1 MKLAPVNF
9 TADELIA
16 IDRERYERS
25 FAAFIAAAW
34 AEIDPEP
41 FVPGPHI
48 KILADHLQHAY
59 EVGGQKLLINI
70 CPGSAKSKIVSVM
83 FPAWVWARNPSRRI
97 ISAAHNEELAI
108 RDAAEQRTLVKTD
121 WYQRHWKIDMVVD
134 QDGKSSF
141 SNTKKGF
148 RKAHPI
154 SAMTGSRGNIVIVDD
169 PHSVKNSES
178 DVIRKGV
185 VENFFK
191 SVMNRLNNPAK
202 DSIIVVMQ
210 RLHEEDLAGV
220 ILSKPGLGFDHLCI
234 PLFADGEARKPTNF
248 GWVDTRAEGENMHPE
263 RFTPQAVA
271 TYREALGPF
280 AFAGQYQQRPVPADD
295 GYFKREW
302 FHIYKPSELPK
313 HLYYYMTSDHAS
325 SGTGDWNVFRIW
337 GVDSTKN
344 LWLVDSFRAQCRMD
358 EAMGVER
365 DVQTGKATI
374 GATGAFALI
383 KKWSPMGWYPENDPA
398 YSTARGFIDSMLRET
413 DLLIRIEP
421 MQTKGSGDK
430 ISKARG
436 YQAAAAMGKIHL
448 PAGPISD
455 EALHEYVTFPAGK
468 HDDQVDA
475 DSAIIR
481 VLSDIMPAYIPQAV
495 APDEYEDAYAKP
507 PLESASDS
515 YWA

>member
-1 MKLAPVNF
+1 M
-9 TADELIA
+9 TAALKVTAKELIA

-48 KILADHLQHAY
+48 KVLADHLQDVY
-59 EVGGQKLLINI
+59 EVGGTKLLINI

-83 FPAWVWARNPSRRI
+83 FPAWVWARDASRRI

-108 RDAAEQRTLVKTD
+108 RDAAEQRTLVKTA
-121 WYQRHWKIDMVVD
+121 WFQRHWPIEMVVD

-191 SVMNRLNNPAK
+191 SVMNRLNNPTK

-210 RLHEEDLAGV
+210 RLHEEDLSGV
-220 ILSKPGLGFDHLCI
+220 ILSKPALGFDHLCI
-234 PLFADGEARKPTNF
+234 PLFADGEDRKPTRI

-295 GYFKREW
+295 GYFDASW

-313 HLYYYMTSDHAS
+313 HLHYYMTSDHAS
-325 SGTGDWNVFRIW
+325 SGTGDYNVFQIW
-337 GVDSTKN
+337 GVDAAKN
-344 LWLVDSFRAQCRMD
+344 LWLVDSFRRKCKMD
-358 EAMGVER
+358 EAMGVVR
-365 DVQTGKATI
+365 DPETGRAVI
-374 GATGAFALI
+374 ALEGAFALI
-383 KKWSPMGWYPENDPA
+383 RKWNPHGWYPENDLA
-398 YSTARGFIDSMLRET
+398 WSSIRGFVETDLRET
-413 DLLIRIEP
+413 ETLVRIIP
-421 MQTKGSGDK
+421 LPTKGQGDK
-430 ISKARG
+430 QSKALG
-436 YQAAAAMGKIHL
+436 FQAMAAMGRVHL
-448 PAGPISD
+448 PEGPISAD
-455 EALHEYVTFPAGK
+455 LLLEMATFPAGK

-475 DSAIIR
+475 CSAIAR
-481 VLSDIMPAYIPQAV
+481 VMADMLPAYIPQAPVV
-495 APDEYEDAYAKP
+495 ANDDFYETSD
-507 PLESASDS
+507 LSSASDS
-515 YWA
+515 CWA